1 MKHSVR
7 NTLNR
12 IIIIYAEKNLFRS
25 VFSTSPSSFR
35 NKEKEEKRSNNR
47 GYTVSN
53 YWTWRTR
60 RKRKEGRKKND
71 KIEKKE
77 ARRQS
82 RQIEDEVTLCTSKET
97 VDLSRNVFIKEENR
111 HKCRST
117 SLQVV
122 AIMLEH
128 SCAFLKML
136 EIEGTKWKSLRNL
149 Y

>member
-53 YWTWRTR
+53 Y
-60 RKRKEGRKKND
+60 
-71 KIEKKE
+71 
-77 ARRQS
+77 
-82 RQIEDEVTLCTSKET
+82 
-97 VDLSRNVFIKEENR
+97 
-111 HKCRST
+111 
-117 SLQVV
+117 
-122 AIMLEH
+122 
-128 SCAFLKML
+128 
-136 EIEGTKWKSLRNL
+136 
-149 Y
+149 